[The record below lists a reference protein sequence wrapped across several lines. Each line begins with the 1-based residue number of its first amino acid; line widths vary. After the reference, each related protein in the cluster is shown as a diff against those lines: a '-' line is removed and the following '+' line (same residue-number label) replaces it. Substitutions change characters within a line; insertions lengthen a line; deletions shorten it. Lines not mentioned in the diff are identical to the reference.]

1 MFIAVVIFAPL
12 SIVPASVTAQ
22 EHHRAYYVKNAPP
35 HIEGFNVAEV
45 RTLTPG
51 TELKFDMYGSPGG
64 VASLRIAGAQR
75 NFTLTEDSPGEYSG
89 VYTISSRD
97 RITASSAVTGNL
109 RVGNQVATAVL
120 AESLQREDRSKG
132 KSGKY
137 QTGAPKITHFDVQP
151 AADVRRG
158 SELAFTLQ
166 GTPGAK
172 VDIKIDGAQGKFFL
186 EEGSAGEY
194 SGIYTIRRNDHIMP
208 ASTVL
213 ATLRVGEQVSTYTL
227 RQSLVTAT
235 PKPVP
240 RPQQAY
246 CGNCGTVESVNL
258 VEVKGEAGYLGAI
271 GGGLAGVL
279 VGSQIGGGSGKTA
292 AQIAGALGG
301 AMAGHEIEKRVGK
314 SAHYEV
320 LVRLENGGTQVIS
333 TPADPGLRQGEK
345 VRIVDG
351 GLTRM

>member
-1 MFIAVVIFAPL
+1 MLSLGAAP
-12 SIVPASVTAQ
+12 ISVMAQ
-22 EHHRAYYVKNAPP
+22 EHHRANYAKNAAP
-35 HIEGFNVAEV
+35 HIEGFNVEEV
-45 RTLTPG
+45 RKLTPG
-51 TELKFDMYGSPGG
+51 TELKFDMFGSPGG

-89 VYTISSRD
+89 IYTIGSRD
-97 RITASSAVTGNL
+97 RIIADSAVTGNL
-109 RVGNQVATAVL
+109 RVGNQVATAIL
-120 AESLQREDRSKG
+120 SESLQREGKG
-132 KSGKY
+132 KGR
-137 QTGAPKITHFDVQP
+137 GAKQQGEMTQITRFEVQP

-158 SELAFTLQ
+158 SELAFTLH

-172 VDIKIDGAQGKFFL
+172 VDLKIDGAQGKYFL
-186 EEGSAGEY
+186 EEGNAGEY

-213 ATLRVGEQVSTYTL
+213 ATLRVGDRVSTYTL
-227 RQSLVTAT
+227 RQSLVTDV
-235 PKPVP
+235 PRPVP
-240 RPQQAY
+240 RPQQAF

-258 VEVKGEAGYLGAI
+258 AEVKGEAGYLGAI

-279 VGSQIGGGSGKTA
+279 IGSQIGGGNGKTA
-292 AQIAGALGG
+292 AQVAGAVGG
-301 AMAGHEIEKRVGK
+301 ALAGREIEKRVGN

-320 LVRLENGGTQVIS
+320 LVRLENGGTQTIS
-333 TPADPGLRQGEK
+333 TPSDPGLRAGEK